1 MLIGQT
7 ICRASQAI
15 SDLGRACSEVLVGND
30 GPMTLT
36 SFRQETKRLIPA
48 LPDNAAPREFL
59 KGAFGRLKELLGR
72 YCGESRATRAHT
84 PPTCSI
90 RHEKGG
96 VLSVVRNG
104 AIRDPLKAG
113 VEALAIIEGA

>member
-1 MLIGQT
+1 MALK
-7 ICRASQAI
+7 
-15 SDLGRACSEVLVGND
+15 
-30 GPMTLT
+30 

-48 LPDNAAPREFL
+48 LPDNAAPRKFL
-59 KGAFGRLKELLGR
+59 KGAFGRLKEVLGR
-72 YCGESRATRAHT
+72 CCGKSRAARAHT

-104 AIRDPLKAG
+104 AIRDPLVAWAPNQQG
-113 VEALAIIEGA
+113 ALGLAPDTFPPVREPSVADDKGLSVS